1 MAAGNTVDRRGMEF
15 PDGKRYTFCI
25 REELRMKRAAALIL
39 LILIAAI
46 PLVAEDLLV
55 EYVEGTLE
63 IKEGSSWA
71 ELYIGDMVPENSTIR
86 LSDNGFAELS
96 TRTVTV
102 TLSDDGTY
110 DTRSLLRSGQK
121 VASWDIGGVVNSKL
135 SKLVN
140 PAQQG
145 ETAAMGV
152 RGEAKPQDELTWV
165 EEGGEFMEK
174 GKQLLLDGL
183 FEEAIGVF
191 KDGADWALTEE
202 ERSEYLFYTAYAH
215 SLKGDNALALII
227 LEDMQL
233 DSNAAIFTDYVL
245 LKGKLLIENLAF
257 ADALDLFSEYLKHPD
272 MGETTQVVYF
282 LSAVCQQGLDNKTQA
297 QKFLQDAVKIDA
309 SSEYGKAAQR
319 MMGKL

>member
-1 MAAGNTVDRRGMEF
+1 
-15 PDGKRYTFCI
+15 
-25 REELRMKRAAALIL
+25 
-39 LILIAAI
+39 
-46 PLVAEDLLV
+46 
-55 EYVEGTLE
+55 
-63 IKEGSSWA
+63 
-71 ELYIGDMVPENSTIR
+71 
-86 LSDNGFAELS
+86 
-96 TRTVTV
+96 
-102 TLSDDGTY
+102 
-110 DTRSLLRSGQK
+110 
-121 VASWDIGGVVNSKL
+121 
-135 SKLVN
+135 
-140 PAQQG
+140 
-145 ETAAMGV
+145 MGV

-319 MMGKL
+319 MMGSL